1 MESYYYTDL
10 GVFAII
16 IAIIL
21 LRRLRPRKFKKTRVF
36 TLPAIYLVLLLFSSL
51 GLSSLMLISLIP
63 AGYLGYLFGM
73 RTLENN
79 EIRFFYRDGKLYY
92 QWPTSVTLMWS
103 MLFIARISLYF
114 LGLNFNQ
121 GYVTNLLIDY
131 VINLLLSVN
140 TGLLIA
146 ASRIT
151 LQKAK
156 KLETF

>member
-1 MESYYYTDL
+1 
-10 GVFAII
+10 
-16 IAIIL
+16 
-21 LRRLRPRKFKKTRVF
+21 
-36 TLPAIYLVLLLFSSL
+36 
-51 GLSSLMLISLIP
+51 
-63 AGYLGYLFGM
+63 
-73 RTLENN
+73 
-79 EIRFFYRDGKLYY
+79 
-92 QWPTSVTLMWS
+92 MWS
-103 MLFIARISLYF
+103 TLFIARISLYF